1 MFSYKHLLLLLS
13 FISFISTQS
22 TIYVRIIDDNNYPQG
37 ILTVLL
43 PNLTVC
49 NDKSLRLQIQWI
61 NTSNSLSDLIDGL
74 EIEDKQRHV
83 YLTRTTKSSTRLIQ
97 DFCQT
102 YRIPFL
108 TIHSSENLLAT

>member
-1 MFSYKHLLLLLS
+1 MSPYQHLLLLLS

-22 TIYVRIIDDNNYPQG
+22 TIYVRILDDNDYPQG

-49 NDKSLRLQIQWI
+49 NDQSLRLQIQWI
-61 NTSNSLSDLIDGL
+61 NTSTSLSDLIDRL
-74 EIEDKQRHV
+74 EIDDKQRRV
-83 YLTRTTKSSTRLIQ
+83 FLTRTTKLSTRLIQ
-97 DFCQT
+97 DFCET